1 MTPKVHIECPNPF
14 FIAFVGRSGS
24 THLLHLLNQHPDIMC
39 FNEFFHV
46 DSFWGK
52 GGRKLN
58 RKIKRIIKQL
68 MGRDRLIKYYLS
80 KVYQSSSPPCRGV
93 EVNINGQFDA
103 FPEVYQWLKE
113 NKRPVKC
120 IFLSRRNNLR
130 GAISR
135 QNFKKIRKKYHTAN
149 IEQNRDVHVEL
160 LNIDIDLVVEET
172 QSRER
177 LNERYG
183 EMFSRDFDTH
193 HILYEDL
200 VSDELAILNQCFEFL
215 HAKTISEKDFFEHK
229 TKRISANRIRDYV
242 SNFDELHQR
251 LKKENL
257 EHYIE
262 MDERC

>member
-1 MTPKVHIECPNPF
+1 MIPKAHIECQNPF

-24 THLLHLLNQHPDIMC
+24 THLLHLLNQHPDIIC

-46 DSFWGK
+46 HSFWGT
-52 GGRKLN
+52 GGKKFN
-58 RKIKRIIKQL
+58 RKIKRIFKQL
-68 MGRDRLIKYYLS
+68 MGRDWLVNYYLS
-80 KVYQSSSPPCRGV
+80 KAYSSSSPACRGF
-93 EVNINGQFDA
+93 EVNINGQFDE

-113 NKRPVKC
+113 NEKAVKC

-130 GAISR
+130 GAISK
-135 QNFKKIRKKYHTAN
+135 QNFKKIRKKYHVAN
-149 IEQNRDVHVEL
+149 IEKNRDSQVESL
-160 LNIDIDLVVEET
+160 EIDIDLVVEET
-172 QSRER
+172 QNRER

-183 EMFSRDFDTH
+183 EMFPRDFDTH

-200 VSDELAILNQCFEFL
+200 VADELSSLNKCFEFL
-215 HAKTISEKDFFEHK
+215 RAKPIKEEGFFEHK

-242 SNFDELHQR
+242 SNFDELYQR
-251 LKKENL
+251 LKKEKL